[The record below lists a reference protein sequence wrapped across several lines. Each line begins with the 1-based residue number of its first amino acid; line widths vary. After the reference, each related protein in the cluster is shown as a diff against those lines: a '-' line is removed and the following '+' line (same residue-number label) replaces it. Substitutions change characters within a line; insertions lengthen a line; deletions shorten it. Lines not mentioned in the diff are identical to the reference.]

1 MSTSQP
7 TPTTDESQE
16 KDLTHDWVGA
26 ALVQLDDKT
35 AKRADLRGSYR
46 TKEEEKID
54 VLDVYCREC
63 KRPYTDV
70 ALEPCSAKVDNTH
83 LIGGDPGVRA
93 KRKVYVRPA
102 NGVPMPGPRISR
114 RGVDAI
120 VNGGGINRP
129 W

>member
-7 TPTTDESQE
+7 TPNTDDSQE

-26 ALVQLDDKT
+26 ALVHLDDKT

-46 TKEEEKID
+46 TKEEERID
-54 VLDVYCREC
+54 VLDVYCGEC

-93 KRKVYVRPA
+93 KRKAYVRPA
-102 NGVPMPGPRISR
+102 NGVPMPGPRINR